1 MIFLGKENI
10 LGYWKMKGK
19 DTEKVKRSDVD
30 IWKDSDVMAE
40 NSKPNRT
47 ERNCAN
53 CQYVI
58 YNVTAN
64 AKTEMNNVS

>member
-1 MIFLGKENI
+1 MLIFLGKENI

-47 ERNCAN
+47 EKIVQIVN
-53 CQYVI
+53 
-58 YNVTAN
+58 
-64 AKTEMNNVS
+64 M